1 MELVRELASIAVVLG
16 LLALVFRVAAIA
28 GLRRNSETF
37 YWCVTGAWAIA
48 VAVLLAL
55 PGQLVEW
62 QLAVVVVAVWALTFG
77 QVPRK

>member
-1 MELVRELASIAVVLG
+1 MPLLRELALIVVVLG
-16 LLALVFRVAAIA
+16 LLALIFRVAAIA

-37 YWCVTGAWAIA
+37 YWCVTGAWGIA
-48 VAVLLAL
+48 VAALLAL

-62 QLAVVVVAVWALTFG
+62 QLTVVVVAVWALAFG